1 MPTDSS
7 KPASADGG
15 IKETLESILIAFIL
29 AFIFRAFVVEA
40 FVIPTGSM
48 APTLMGA
55 HMRFRCPDCGYRFDV
70 NYPSESEGDDMNIPS
85 VAGPIRVMDGAR
97 IVDGRRVPVSHLEP
111 FYYPTYC
118 PNCGYKIDRENP
130 TNEEDAAQ
138 NPPVY
143 YGDRILVLKYLYL
156 FRDPHRWDV
165 VVFKNPNDPTHQ
177 YQTNYIKR
185 LIGKPGETIMVL
197 DGNVYIANNAGTEPS
212 DFTVQTKPRWAQE
225 ALWRIVY
232 DNDFYPK
239 GRQRDDGQPWVQP
252 WQQQGDGT
260 GWNLGDANTV
270 QRVFKFDNAGG
281 ASTITF
287 NKDANPNQNAMTDW
301 VAYDVTGS
309 PGPPTNVS
317 DLKLD
322 CFYQRNSGDGPLRMQ
337 LTKREEQ
344 FTAEIYS
351 DHVQL
356 LHSHAGGL
364 PVAVGDPVAISPQSG
379 PMHIEFSNVDYR
391 VTLRIGTRDLI
402 QTTPEQYHPD
412 IPALL
417 EEFRNGGLAPP
428 PPTVQINAGHQSCV
442 LSHVSLWRDVYYT
455 TSEPHSS
462 MTWAIPKNFP
472 HHLVHLGKDEYFVLG
487 DNSAIS
493 GDARYWTIPVE
504 LPDENLFCEP
514 GRVPGRFLLGKA
526 FFVYWPAGFRPV
538 SGAPSIIPDFGD
550 MRFIH

>member
-1 MPTDSS
+1 MPTDSP
-7 KPASADGG
+7 KPAPADGG

-70 NYPSESEGDDMNIPS
+70 NYQTNGEGDDVSIPS
-85 VAGPIRVMDGAR
+85 VAGPYPVADGTR
-97 IVDGRRVPVSHLEP
+97 IVNGQRMQNFHMEP
-111 FYYPTYC
+111 FYHDIYC

-130 TNEEDAAQ
+130 TDEEDTAE

-156 FRDPHRWDV
+156 FQAPQRWDV
-165 VVFKNPNDPTHQ
+165 VVFKNPNDPTHL

-185 LIGKPGETIMVL
+185 LVGKPGETVMVL
-197 DGNVYIANNAGTEPS
+197 DGGVYVAPNAGERTS

-239 GRQRDDGQPWVQP
+239 GRQRSDGQQWTQP
-252 WQQQGDGT
+252 WQAQNDGP
-260 GWNLGDANTV
+260 GWDLGDANSV
-270 QRVFKFDNAGG
+270 QRIFKFDNLNG
-281 ASTITF
+281 ASTLAF
-287 NKDANPNQNAMTDW
+287 NPNVNPNQQALTDW
-301 VAYDVTGS
+301 VAYDVIGAQ
-309 PGPPTNVS
+309 GPQTNVS
-317 DLKLD
+317 DLKLN
-322 CFYQRNSGDGPLRMQ
+322 CFYQRNSGDGPLRLQMS
-337 LTKREEQ
+337 KRDDV
-344 FTAEIYS
+344 FTAEIYP
-351 DHVQL
+351 DHVTL
-356 LHSHAGGL
+356 LQSHGGG
-364 PVAVGDPVAISPQSG
+364 PAAAIGDPVPITAGSK
-379 PMHIEFSNVDYR
+379 PMHIEFTNADYR
-391 VTLRIGTRDLI
+391 VTLRIDDHDLI
-402 QTTPEQYHPD
+402 QTTPQQYHPD

-417 EEFRNGGLAPP
+417 AEYQRGLAPP
-428 PPTVQINAGHQSCV
+428 APTVQITAQRQLCV

-455 TSEPHSS
+455 TSDMQHNG
-462 MTWAIPKNFP
+462 MKWAMPSKFP
-472 HHLVHLGKDEYFVLG
+472 DRVVHLGSDEYFVLG

-493 GDARYWTIPVE
+493 GDARYWNIPVD
-504 LPDENLFCEP
+504 LPDENLSCLD
-514 GRVPGRFLLGKA
+514 GRVPGRFMLGKA

-538 SGAPSIIPDFGD
+538 SGAPSIVPDFGD